1 MPADP
6 TLPGENTYRPFVQA
20 AFLDI
25 PAWSLTP
32 PKDFDL
38 KQWATHLAHRSA
50 QEPRNLLHHVR
61 RIYLHIALKEPK
73 ELYGALLDL
82 YLALG
87 DKGERLRLRLFAKAK
102 PLLPQEQTELFT
114 RHQES
119 GLQTQ
124 QPLPP
129 SQHSVLGN
137 FMTGAKRLTTQQ
149 SVTGKPTEWAGDPLE
164 LAREELNFGDISV
177 AQQIL
182 EEAVMQSPQ
191 RLGLHY
197 GLLEIY
203 KHTHSLED
211 LISMRARLGD
221 DLGLAQSAW
230 NQTQTALENKER

>member
-1 MPADP
+1 MSADP
-6 TLPGENTYRPFVQA
+6 TLPGEDTYRSFVQA

-25 PAWSLTP
+25 PTWSLTP

-38 KQWATHLAHRSA
+38 RLWATHLAHRSA

-61 RIYLHIALKEPK
+61 RVYLHIALKEPN

-87 DKGERLRLRLFAKAK
+87 DKGERLRLRLLAKAK
-102 PLLPQEQTELFT
+102 SLLPQERTELFVQ
-114 RHQES
+114 HQES

-124 QPLPP
+124 QSLPP
-129 SQHSVLGN
+129 TQHSVLGN
-137 FMTGAKRLTTQQ
+137 FLTGGKRLTTQQ
-149 SVTGKPTEWAGDPLE
+149 SATEKPTEWAGDPLE

-203 KHTHSLED
+203 KHTQSLED
-211 LISMRARLGD
+211 LISMRARLGE
-221 DLGLAQSAW
+221 DLGLAQAAW
-230 NQTQTALENKER
+230 NQTQSALEKKDR